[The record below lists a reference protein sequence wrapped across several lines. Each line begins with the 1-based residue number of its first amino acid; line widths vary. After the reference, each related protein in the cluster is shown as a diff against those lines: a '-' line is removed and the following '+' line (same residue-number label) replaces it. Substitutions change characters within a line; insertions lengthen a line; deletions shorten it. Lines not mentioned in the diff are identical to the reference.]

1 MKPSNTSNIVLSGLF
16 KDSTYDETFAWAIGN
31 ATSIKTR

>member
-1 MKPSNTSNIVLSGLF
+1 MKPSNTSNIVLSGLL
-16 KDSTYDETFAWAIGN
+16 KDDTYDETFAWAIEN